1 MTSFSSNEI
10 PNWSNSLTPHKIC
23 DAFTKEA
30 GKPEAQAWLNTYG
43 PPFNRSTIGG
53 P

>member
-10 PNWSNSLTPHKIC
+10 PLTIWEQDPNWSNSLTPHKIC

-30 GKPEAQAWLNTYG
+30 GKPEAQAWLNSPRG
-43 PPFNRSTIGG
+43 
-53 P
+53 